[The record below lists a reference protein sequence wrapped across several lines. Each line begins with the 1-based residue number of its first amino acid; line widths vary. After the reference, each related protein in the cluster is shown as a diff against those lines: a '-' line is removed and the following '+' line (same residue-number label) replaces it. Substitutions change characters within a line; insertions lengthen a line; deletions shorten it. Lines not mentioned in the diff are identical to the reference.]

1 MIIYVIGEERDRRN
15 GRRGEERGDM
25 VYKENGLEKFILPPL
40 LYTVSLIYPPLLPLH
55 LKVEVEVEYRV
66 YILIVINEEYMQCE

>member
-1 MIIYVIGEERDRRN
+1 MIIYVIGEERDRRSGRS

-66 YILIVINEEYMQCE
+66 FIYIDSDK